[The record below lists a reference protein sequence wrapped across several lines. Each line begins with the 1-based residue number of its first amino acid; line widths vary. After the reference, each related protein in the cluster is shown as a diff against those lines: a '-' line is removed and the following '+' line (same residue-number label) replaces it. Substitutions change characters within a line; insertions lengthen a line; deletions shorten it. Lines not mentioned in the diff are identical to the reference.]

1 MVKMSQLFSFP
12 KKHCIDHV
20 LKNAKILIDSSC
32 HAGGNTNGGPLA
44 DKFFSCKNKKEICSV
59 ILNSEDRKNY
69 EKLLSMLN
77 VLLQVTQST
86 TSNKIV
92 NVSKVKDLGTDIKL
106 HLKK

>member
-1 MVKMSQLFSFP
+1 MVKISQLFSFP

-69 EKLLSMLN
+69 ENLLSMLN
-77 VLLQVTQST
+77 VLLQVVL
-86 TSNKIV
+86 NE
-92 NVSKVKDLGTDIKL
+92 
-106 HLKK
+106 